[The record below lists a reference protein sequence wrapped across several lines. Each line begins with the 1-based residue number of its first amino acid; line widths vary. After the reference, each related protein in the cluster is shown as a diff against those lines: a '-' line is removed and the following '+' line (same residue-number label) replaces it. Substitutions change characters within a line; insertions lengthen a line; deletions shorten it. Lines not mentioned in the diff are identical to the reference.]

1 MISSGRIIYLLLFVA
16 ASLIL
21 FCTRELPDVQKNQ
34 IYLNLDPNV
43 NYIGMHTCRSCHDDI
58 HATFIHTGMG
68 RSFDEATRE
77 KSGAIY
83 NEHSIVY
90 DKISDF
96 YYRPFFRN
104 DSMFISEFR
113 LENGDTIHQRVE
125 HISYIVGSGQHTNS
139 HILDINGY
147 IYQAPI
153 TFYTQEGRWDMA
165 PGFSGE
171 GGFNERFG
179 RLLNS
184 ECITC
189 HNHLPKL
196 AEGGIN
202 KFEEMPRGIEC
213 ERCHGPGALHAK
225 EKLAGN
231 LVDTATQVD
240 YTIVNPS
247 TLPRDLQMDLC
258 QRCHLQGIAVLEEG
272 KTFYDFRPGMAL
284 NEVMNVFLPRY
295 TNSHEKFIM
304 ASQADRLRL
313 SACYLNSDMTCITC
327 HNPHKSVQVTGRD
340 HFNEKCQDCH
350 QQQVCSLPLAEREA
364 ENNDCSGCHMPPSGS
379 IDIPHVRIT
388 DHYISKG
395 NTKIKK
401 ALSTNT
407 NDEVGFLGL
416 QILTKEKASP
426 LEMAKGYLAMYDKY
440 VQAPIMLDSAGY
452 YLQKSTLPKEQKLT
466 TSIHYFFAK
475 TDYQTIISLAAEET
489 APGISDAWTA
499 YRIGEAYFKLQNF
512 EQAIQYL
519 DRACE
524 LQQFNLDFQEKRA
537 TVNVYLGR
545 LEQAEA
551 AFNFV
556 LSEHPRR
563 PVALCNLGYI
573 QVLKGKIAVGAKLY
587 DQALALDPDYE
598 QALINKAALYLY
610 QQKNA
615 EARALLDRVL
625 EINPNNAQASAALQ
639 QMR

>member
-34 IYLNLDPNV
+34 TYLNLDPSV
-43 NYIGMHTCRSCHDDI
+43 KYVGMQTCRSCHDDI

-68 RSFDEATRE
+68 RSFDKATRE
-77 KSGAIY
+77 KSGATY

-90 DKISDF
+90 DETSDF

-113 LENGDTIHQRVE
+113 LQNGDTVHQRVE

-196 AEGGIN
+196 VEGGIN

-272 KTFYDFRPGMAL
+272 KTFYDFKPGMPL
-284 NEVMNVFLPRY
+284 KEVMNVFLPRY

-313 SACYLNSDMTCITC
+313 SDCYLNSDMTCITC
-327 HNPHKSVQVTGRD
+327 HNPHKSVQITGRD
-340 HFNEKCQDCH
+340 HFNEKCEQCH

-395 NTKIKK
+395 NTKIRKEVEE
-401 ALSTNT
+401 NT
-407 NDEVGFLGL
+407 DDEVGFLGL
-416 QILTKEKASP
+416 QILTKDKASP

-440 VQAPIMLDSAGY
+440 VEAPIMLDSAGY
-452 YLQKSTLPKEQKLT
+452 YLQKSTLPEEKKLT
-466 TSIHYFFAK
+466 TSIHYFF
-475 TDYQTIISLAAEET
+475 
-489 APGISDAWTA
+489 
-499 YRIGEAYFKLQNF
+499 R
-512 EQAIQYL
+512 
-519 DRACE
+519 
-524 LQQFNLDFQEKRA
+524 
-537 TVNVYLGR
+537 
-545 LEQAEA
+545 
-551 AFNFV
+551 
-556 LSEHPRR
+556 
-563 PVALCNLGYI
+563 
-573 QVLKGKIAVGAKLY
+573 
-587 DQALALDPDYE
+587 
-598 QALINKAALYLY
+598 
-610 QQKNA
+610 
-615 EARALLDRVL
+615 
-625 EINPNNAQASAALQ
+625 
-639 QMR
+639 